1 MKKENEVEQLNEEVK
16 ELESKLEQTTENLS
30 VLVSEILK
38 KDNEPIVDMTAMDR
52 LEELQ
57 RQETE
62 ADNWKKAAYMLAS
75 DLKGMIELLAT
86 NESVETI
93 PVIDSAKESLDKF
106 RSMRLGIDIPTE

>member
-1 MKKENEVEQLNEEVK
+1 MKKENEAELLDKEVK

-38 KDNEPIVDMTAMDR
+38 KDNEAIVDMTAMDR
-52 LEELQ
+52 LTELQ

-75 DLKGMIELLAT
+75 DLKGLVELLTA
-86 NESVETI
+86 NDNVDSI

-106 RSMRLGIDIPTE
+106 RSMRLGIDKAV